1 MLKLIRGVTQS
12 IAITITD
19 DDSNIYKLQ
28 SGEVL
33 RLGIKRNPQNT
44 DYDVKKEVSSEALY
58 GDSYDINFAPEDTSD
73 LNPSPEYRFDVGL
86 QTSDGNFYMIIPCS
100 KCVILPAVTAKEA
113 AQ

>member
-33 RLGIKRNPQNT
+33 R
-44 DYDVKKEVSSEALY
+44 
-58 GDSYDINFAPEDTSD
+58 
-73 LNPSPEYRFDVGL
+73 
-86 QTSDGNFYMIIPCS
+86 
-100 KCVILPAVTAKEA
+100 
-113 AQ
+113 

>member
-33 RLGIKRNPQNT
+33 RLGIKRNPQNAE
-44 DYDVKKEVSSEALY
+44 YDIKKEVSSEALY
-58 GDSYDINFAPEDTSD
+58 GDSYVINFAPEDTVN
-73 LNPSPEYRFDVGL
+73 LEPSPEYRFDIGI
-86 QTSDGNFYMIIPCS
+86 QTADGDYFMVIPYS
-100 KCVILPAVTAKEA
+100 KCVIMPAVTKKV
-113 AQ
+113 

>member
-33 RLGIKRNPQNT
+33 RLSVIRKIQIMMLKRKL
-44 DYDVKKEVSSEALY
+44 VAKH
-58 GDSYDINFAPEDTSD
+58 
-73 LNPSPEYRFDVGL
+73 
-86 QTSDGNFYMIIPCS
+86 YM
-100 KCVILPAVTAKEA
+100 VILML
-113 AQ
+113 